1 MLFAP
6 PYVPHGVMMRYKG
19 NDVQLPPE
27 AEEVA
32 TFFGAMLETEHVKKP
47 VFVSNFFEDF
57 REVLKEYPPVRR
69 LSLWAR
75 LIAQLDGTKITKFDD
90 CDFRPIFDWCET
102 ERLRKK
108 AMTKEEK
115 KAVRAALLWSI

>member
-1 MLFAP
+1 MQWWEKQAEGDGSTKWETLEHNGVLFAP

-32 TFFGAMLETEHVKKP
+32 TFFGAMLETDHAKKP

-57 REVLKEYPPVRR
+57 REVLKEYPPVRVP
-69 LSLWAR
+69 SLW
-75 LIAQLDGTKITKFDD
+75 
-90 CDFRPIFDWCET
+90 P
-102 ERLRKK
+102 
-108 AMTKEEK
+108 
-115 KAVRAALLWSI
+115 